1 MHGLHRTLF
10 LPLAI
15 LTLAIA
21 ACQGQPVALLDDPD
35 EILAAAATTAGAAT
49 SVHVDVAVDGRVSLD
64 PLGTGAG
71 APIDLRDTT
80 ASADVD
86 LATGHL
92 KATFSSPGLLGI
104 AGETIVVDDGLF
116 VKTTLTGTKYRLS
129 AMDGPPQNPLKGLSD
144 LLGRTDLDPV
154 KGADVPCAGGTC
166 YTLTIKLDAADL
178 AALGWGGAGAP
189 LPSDLPIPLPDLSAS
204 AIDLTLQVEQR
215 TTRLSGITAVAR
227 MADLGNLGV
236 RATFTRWNEPVQIA
250 APPGDQVEGTG

>member
-1 MHGLHRTLF
+1 MRGIQRTLL
-10 LPLAI
+10 LPLIAI
-15 LTLAIA
+15 ITLALA

-35 EILAAAATTAGAAT
+35 EILAAAATTAAAAT
-49 SVHVDVAVDGRVSLD
+49 SVHVDVAVDGRISLD

-71 APIDLRDTT
+71 APIDLRDTK
-80 ASADVD
+80 ASADVE

-104 AGETIVVDDGLF
+104 AGETILVDEGLF
-116 VKTTLTGTKYRLS
+116 VKTTLTGTKYRVS
-129 AMDGPPQNPLKGLSD
+129 AMDGPLQNPLKGLSD
-144 LLGRTDLDPV
+144 LLARTDLDPV

-166 YTLTIKLDAADL
+166 YTLTIKLAAADL
-178 AALGWGGAGAP
+178 AGLGGAAGLR

-204 AIDLTLQVEQR
+204 AVDLTLHVEQR
-215 TTRLSGITAVAR
+215 TTRLSGITAVAG

-236 RATFTRWNEPVQIA
+236 QATFTRWNEPVQIA